1 MFKQKVP
8 HKRPWSPPIPE
19 LGPGLSPTLLQAGR
33 GPGQGGVLGLELH
46 SEMGQM
52 GMARQPRSG
61 HLHREPLSQSPPL
74 DPTSCWPSLSEASE
88 LAGPC
93 GPHGLETL
101 LSTPSGFLS
110 PRG

>member
-1 MFKQKVP
+1 M
-8 HKRPWSPPIPE
+8 
-19 LGPGLSPTLLQAGR
+19 
-33 GPGQGGVLGLELH
+33 LGLELH
-46 SEMGQM
+46 SEMGRM

-74 DPTSCWPSLSEASE
+74 DPASCWPSLSEASE

-93 GPHGLETL
+93 GPHDLEIL
-101 LSTPSGFLS
+101 LPTPSGFLS